1 MIIFAYIWIIMM
13 ILMVVFLVVAGIV
26 EKNFDET
33 HPVKKWWRR
42 NVIGFYP
49 EDSKYKEQEDDNQ
62 E

>member
-26 EKNFDET
+26 EKNFGET
-33 HPVKKWWRR
+33 HPIKQWWRT
-42 NVIGFYP
+42 NVIGAYP
-49 EDSKYKEQEDDNQ
+49 EDSNYKEQEDDNQ